1 MIVKIKMG
9 WKKEKQM
16 QAASKLGD
24 STNAYETFVGKNI
37 YLTAKNVLLA
47 WVMGR
52 RKREPRQ
59 SHLKFTY

>member
-47 WVMGR
+47 W
-52 RKREPRQ
+52 
-59 SHLKFTY
+59 